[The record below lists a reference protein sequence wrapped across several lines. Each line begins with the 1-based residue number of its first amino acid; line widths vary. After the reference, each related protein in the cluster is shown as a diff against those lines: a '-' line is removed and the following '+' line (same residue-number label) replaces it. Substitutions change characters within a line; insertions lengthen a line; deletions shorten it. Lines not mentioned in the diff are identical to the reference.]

1 MNRYLIIIT
10 VLATAV
16 LCACSDEESQKQDD
30 RQTAKQL
37 PILLGSSVGDGTR
50 SNNATNLI
58 SGDTVY
64 VWADMI
70 NGATQAV
77 GDYFNAW
84 ALRANGVGVLTTI
97 YPNNEMLFPATNKLN
112 FYALVG
118 NFGKGDGLRA
128 KEPYVARDTTE
139 FPATGIRHT
148 VLCDQ
153 STSTAYYKSDL
164 LYAVVKNQE
173 PVSQA
178 VVLPFKHLLSRI
190 QVVLVAG
197 NGMTTTDLSSATV
210 KLLNMKYQVIFSP
223 DKTLSFA
230 SQSDL
235 ESMLG
240 TPLNPQVS
248 DILMATHTVSTTT
261 DASVTNGTAYAD
273 AIVVPQT
280 IAKGTAFIQ
289 VDYKDRTTYY
299 RIPNG
304 TNDEPLVIQSGK
316 QYRFRLIADRIGET
330 FEFTPVEVEEWGANT
345 NKGLW
350 LDDLESVTPLPEP

>member
-1 MNRYLIIIT
+1 MNRYFIIIT
-10 VLATAV
+10 ILATAV
-16 LCACSDEESQKQDD
+16 LCACSDEDSQKQVYS
-30 RQTAKQL
+30 QTAKQF

-118 NFGKGDGLRA
+118 NFGKGEGLRA
-128 KEPYVARDTTE
+128 NEPYVARDTTE

-173 PVSQA
+173 PVSAA

-190 QVVLVAG
+190 QVVIVAG
-197 NGMTTTDLSSATV
+197 NGVSTTELNSASV
-210 KLLNMKYQVIFSP
+210 KLLNLRRQVSFSP
-223 DKTLSFA
+223 NKDANFS

-235 ESMLG
+235 AGMLSWSNLFSSG
-240 TPLNPQVS
+240 
-248 DILMATHTVSTTT
+248 DILMSTNVVNTVSE
-261 DASVTNGTAYAD
+261 ATAVNSTVYAD

-280 IAKGTAFIQ
+280 IASGANFIEVSYLGRTA
-289 VDYKDRTTYY
+289 YY
-299 RIPNG
+299 RIPLP
-304 TNDEPLVIQSGK
+304 NDLVLESGK
-316 QYRFRLIADRIGET
+316 QYRFRLIADRIGSGYEAT
-330 FEFTPVEVEEWGANT
+330 VDI
-345 NKGLW
+345 
-350 LDDLESVTPLPEP
+350 DD